1 MAVATMQGGYADGSA
16 TLDPEP
22 KDKEAYIRAKMYDYR
37 YDSFL
42 PILYDW
48 PEDSGFQP
56 SDQDFKKFRD
66 MT

>member
-1 MAVATMQGGYADGSA
+1 MEEGYHDGSA

-22 KDKEAYIRAKMYDYR
+22 SDKEAFIRSKMYDYR

-48 PEDSGFQP
+48 PEDSGYYAT
-56 SDQDFKKFRD
+56 DQAFSKFRD
-66 MT
+66 MA